1 MTNEN
6 RPWEKVSD
14 PSYFRAVMR
23 NFVAIGYGPSKDGM
37 ATVRF
42 GRTGDGVHPNYQI
55 EAGDGEPRCFRG
67 SNHKEADDLVDAF
80 DPDKISEAFSYSH
93 VAAMLERR
101 I

>member
-6 RPWEKVSD
+6 RPWEQVSD

-23 NFVAIGYGPSKDGM
+23 NFVAMGFGPAKDGL

-55 EAGDGEPRCFRG
+55 EGDGSAPQCFRG
-67 SNHKEADDLVDAF
+67 SNHTEASDLANAF
-80 DPDKISEAFSYSH
+80 DPEKISEPFTYSD
-93 VAAMLERR
+93 VAAMLENR